1 MLKVSADPL
10 RVEWK
15 EELGFAHERQIV
27 KVAVGTAGLPETGW
41 LVATDGG
48 GNGAGGK
55 PVPYQA
61 AKDGSGIYLELEAA
75 PYERLILT
83 LAPEGVDPPSGWRNS
98 VGADGNRARLSN
110 GRIEIE
116 VPLGMGGTAESAEGP
131 DAIIGAPGPV
141 CRMRKTG
148 GPWRGR
154 SYLDTRRPAARREGA
169 IRESGPLRVVYAYRA
184 EWSGGG
190 WYEAVLTMDA
200 GQRHVRLEESFDTEP
215 GAQLVWDFAGEDL
228 PVEAWLLDSTGL
240 CTGVPLHN
248 RFDRRLAR
256 LASWNQ
262 YSQLHDLSDGYAI
275 GFAQGEETVGFV
287 ALEGGDWRG
296 NRLNHAELWLR
307 RWERDDPRT
316 RKETPWD
323 AKADWT
329 GHPERIAARGGSV
342 SVPHVNVES
351 WIVRG
356 HRRSA
361 LVVADRPFV
370 KGGGLRRLHTRHGIV
385 SLETIMGMELSANTA
400 AEAAEA
406 AEAPDAASGEAGRV
420 SGNAGPSAGN
430 GSNEDGPV
438 AGKIGS
444 RFAYP
449 NEVLEPHFLSRFT
462 GSFGNGRVR
471 RMDDYLSDL
480 TEGFWNGAGASHVNC
495 VYGRMIAPSLFLFE
509 RAVAEGVLSPEE
521 RERCRARL
529 LFLAY
534 LYASDHYYPGL
545 STMLPIGDENTV
557 EPTMAGMANQ
567 NFYTDIINVF
577 ATAAQIFPN
586 HPSAQAWRDKFASM
600 WQRQKEF
607 HIYPDSG
614 VWEESHTYYHHV
626 LYTLLPLLLRRREDG
641 VADEFADASFRGLL
655 GSSLRQFTP
664 RYAENGDARTMAALG
679 DHFDEVALYRAQY
692 ADYALAVAPH
702 DPELAGRLA
711 WAYREMNGTRE
722 LALPERVP
730 PWEDEYVR
738 GLGYMFRSRDERGRD
753 CLLVLRSGS
762 AWGHH
767 HNDEGSI
774 QLYARGHALI
784 VDSAF
789 SRVQGDPDKKL
800 GHRGQSR
807 WTLRDI
813 EPMNYFFRFNRGWIS
828 GWDGSAE
835 YPYATAY
842 DPVHMFFVQANRLA
856 YPMKRPLEHAR
867 TIVRLSPTSF
877 LLADACDTDLPQV
890 VRFHAAGEHKPPS
903 ESGESM
909 VNAVVGECRL
919 VILPL
924 TSEKP
929 DIRTVTDADTA
940 TGRFRTTEFAFHCG
954 LKPLNAFYISADETD
969 RSPPRLSIQEDGAQA
984 LKCRLDHGASS
995 WTIEF
1000 AEEGSAGWG
1009 LSVSGGTNQTSRV
1022 IRLDGKER
1030 DAQ

>member
-1 MLKVSADPL
+1 MIRINVDPL
-10 RVEWK
+10 RIEWK

-27 KVAVGTAGLPETGW
+27 TIPVASAGLPETGW
-41 LVATDGG
+41 LVAAKDGS
-48 GNGAGGK
+48 AGGQ
-55 PVPYQA
+55 PVFYQA

-75 PYERLILT
+75 PYERLVLT
-83 LAPEGVDPPSGWRNS
+83 PAPEGIAPSPGWRNS
-98 VGADGNRARLSN
+98 VRTDGCRAWLSN
-110 GRIEIE
+110 GRMELE
-116 VPLGMGGTAESAEGP
+116 VPLGTRKADGAAEGA
-131 DAIIGAPGPV
+131 DAGIGPPGPV
-141 CRMRKTG
+141 CRMRAPG
-148 GPWRGR
+148 GSWRGR
-154 SYLDTRRPAARREGA
+154 SYLDTRRPAERWEGTVL
-169 IRESGPLRVVYAYRA
+169 ESGPLRVVYAYRA
-184 EWSGGG
+184 DWNGG

-215 GAQLVWDFAGEDL
+215 GAQLIWDFSGEDL
-228 PVEAWLLDSTGL
+228 PVEAWLLDSTAA
-240 CTGVPLHN
+240 CTAVPLHN

-262 YSQLHDLSDGYAI
+262 YSQLHDLSDGYAV

-287 ALEGGDWRG
+287 ALNGGDWRG
-296 NRLNHAELWLR
+296 NRLNHVELWLR

-329 GHPERIAARGGSV
+329 GHPERIAARGESV
-342 SVPHVNVES
+342 NVPHVNVES

-356 HRRSA
+356 QRRSA
-361 LVVADRPFV
+361 LVVADRQFV
-370 KGGGLRRLHTRHGIV
+370 TEGGLRRLQTRHGVV
-385 SLETIMGMELSANTA
+385 SLETIMAMELSEKTA
-400 AEAAEA
+400 AEAADEA
-406 AEAPDAASGEAGRV
+406 VAPKAASGETGRA
-420 SGNAGPSAGN
+420 SGSAGQPAGS
-430 GSNEDGPV
+430 GSNEDGPA
-438 AGKIGS
+438 AGTIGS

-449 NEVLEPHFLSRFT
+449 NGVLEPHFLARFS
-462 GSFGNGRVR
+462 GSFGRDRIR
-471 RMDDYLSDL
+471 RMSEYARDM

-495 VYGRMIAPSLFLFE
+495 VDGRMIAPCLFLFE
-509 RAVAEGVLSPEE
+509 RAAAEGGMTPEE

-545 STMLPIGDENTV
+545 STMLPIGDESAV

-586 HPSAQAWRDKFASM
+586 HPSALAWRDKFAAM
-600 WQRQKEF
+600 WRRQKEF
-607 HIYPDSG
+607 HMYPDSG

-641 VADEFADASFRGLL
+641 AGDEFADAEFRELL
-655 GSSLRQFTP
+655 GSALRQFTP
-664 RYAENGDARTMAALG
+664 RYAENGGARTMAALG
-679 DHFDEVALYRAQY
+679 DHFDEVALYREQY
-692 ADYALAVAPH
+692 AEYALAVAPH

-722 LALPERVP
+722 LAVPERVP

-738 GLGYMFRSRDERGRD
+738 GLGFMFRSRDERGRD
-753 CLLVLRSGS
+753 SLLVLRSGS

-789 SRVQGDPDKKL
+789 SRVQGDPEKKL

-828 GWDGSAE
+828 EWDGSAE
-835 YPYATAY
+835 FPYATAY

-867 TIVRLSPTSF
+867 TIVRLSPTSY
-877 LLADACDTDLPQV
+877 LLADVCDTDLPQV
-890 VRFHAAGEHKPPS
+890 IRFHAAGEHAAS
-903 ESGESM
+903 SAAEMSG

-919 VILPL
+919 TIVPL
-924 TSEKP
+924 STERP
-929 DIRTVTDADTA
+929 EIRTDTDADTA
-940 TGRFRTTEFAFHCG
+940 TGQFRTTEFAFHCG
-954 LKPLNAFYISADETD
+954 LRPLNVFYISADEID
-969 RSPPRLSIQEDGAQA
+969 WPSPRVSIQEEGEKA
-984 LKCRLDHGASS
+984 LKGRIDHGESG
-995 WTIEF
+995 WTFEF
-1000 AEEGSAGWG
+1000 ADEGPSGWRLSMAGG
-1009 LSVSGGTNQTSRV
+1009 MKTTGRI
-1022 IRLDGKER
+1022 IRLNGKDR
-1030 DAQ
+1030 GAP